1 MDWDD
6 VRDIEPRWKLKR
18 WKNYVYFSDFS
29 ILVLILASEAGWA
42 LTLHFVSQWSS
53 CLILQLILICFVF
66 PLLVVRVKCEISFIL
81 IQPHSSFATWQEGVN
96 FRVIY
101 HPAQTDN
108 VSLWSFKWKLLNT
121 CLDLYDTPLIKVHSF
136 ILWIKIYLLS
146 IDINISYHVSSP
158 QYLLPLCIF

>member
-1 MDWDD
+1 M
-6 VRDIEPRWKLKR
+6 II
-18 WKNYVYFSDFS
+18 SDFPV
-29 ILVLILASEAGWA
+29 LVLILASEAGWA
-42 LTLHFVSQWSS
+42 LTLHFVSQGSS

-108 VSLWSFKWKLLNT
+108 VSL
-121 CLDLYDTPLIKVHSF
+121 
-136 ILWIKIYLLS
+136 
-146 IDINISYHVSSP
+146 
-158 QYLLPLCIF
+158 